1 MIRKQSSNALRQKR
15 HLRIRNHLAG
25 TQDRPRLSI
34 YRSNK
39 ALYVQIIDD
48 VNGHTLVSARSQ
60 ELGLPGNNKE
70 VAQKLGTLIAEKALN
85 AGIKAIVFDRSGYL
99 YHGKIKEL
107 AEAARKA
114 GLDF

>member
-1 MIRKQSSNALRQKR
+1 MIKKTPKNKLRKKR

-25 TQDRPRLSI
+25 TPQKPRLSI

-48 VNGHTLVSARSQ
+48 VNQHTLVSARSQ
-60 ELGLPGNNKE
+60 ELNVQGNNKE
-70 VAQKLGTLIAEKALN
+70 VAAQVGTLIAEKALK
-85 AGIKAIVFDRSGYL
+85 AGIKEVVFDRSGYL
-99 YHGKIKEL
+99 YHGRVKEI

-114 GLDF
+114 GLEF

>member
-1 MIRKQSSNALRQKR
+1 MIKKTQKNELRKKR

-25 TQDRPRLSI
+25 TPQKPRLSI

-48 VNGHTLVSARSQ
+48 VNQHTLVSARSQ
-60 ELGLPGNNKE
+60 ELNVKGNNKE
-70 VAQKLGTLIAEKALN
+70 VAAQVGTLIAEKALK
-85 AGIKAIVFDRSGYL
+85 AGIKEIVFDRSGYL
-99 YHGKIKEL
+99 YHGRVKEI

-114 GLDF
+114 GLEF